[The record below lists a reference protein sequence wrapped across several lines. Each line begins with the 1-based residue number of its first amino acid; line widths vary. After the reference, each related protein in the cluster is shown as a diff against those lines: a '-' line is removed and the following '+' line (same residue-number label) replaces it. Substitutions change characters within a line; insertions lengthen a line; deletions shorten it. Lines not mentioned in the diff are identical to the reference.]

1 MKRRSSFLACARILT
16 GIVFSA
22 LAVSVEAQ
30 EASARL
36 ERYQQRLDSLEAET
50 QLVRL
55 AMEDL
60 RMEDLR
66 RQMKAVG
73 FPSEDA
79 IEHSAMFLAY
89 SEDHEQAAW
98 VMHMLVPEVISGKV
112 GRTNDFRPDPKVSTG
127 TAVEED
133 YFLKTLEADGT
144 YSYDGFGFDRG
155 HLAPSADFRWSEKA
169 LSESY
174 YYSNMSPQ
182 RAEFNRGVWA
192 ELEDAMR
199 AYLYR
204 NPNQS
209 LFIVTLPVL
218 HETLPKIDRSINGVS
233 IPEHY
238 IKVALDL
245 EKGRGIAFY
254 MPNQSI
260 ESTLSSYAISIDE
273 AERLSGFD
281 FFPRL
286 EAAVIDP
293 IEAAFSIE
301 DWLSAEALVD
311 VEPLYPPDLPKGHFN
326 TTQAKQHVGK
336 GRTVIIC
343 GKVVGT
349 RTSRSGNV
357 WINLDKAYPNQ
368 VFSVYIRKEHLV
380 NFPYDP
386 EEALKDQ
393 TLCFEGLV
401 TNTGGSP
408 TMRIERDEQVWE
420 LEAP

>member
-1 MKRRSSFLACARILT
+1 MKRRISFFASARILT
-16 GIVFSA
+16 GVMFSA
-22 LAVSVEAQ
+22 LAVSAGAQ

-36 ERYQQRLDSLEAET
+36 ERYQQRLDSLEAQT

-55 AMEDL
+55 AIEDL

-66 RQMKAVG
+66 AQMTAVG
-73 FPSEDA
+73 FPTDEV
-79 IEHSAMFLAY
+79 IEHSAMFLGY
-89 SEDHEQAAW
+89 SEEHEQAAW

-112 GRTNDFRPDPKVSTG
+112 GRSNDFRPDPKVSSG

-133 YFLKTLEADGT
+133 YFLKSLEADGT

-174 YYSNMSPQ
+174 FYSNMSPQ
-182 RAEFNRGVWA
+182 RAEFNRGGWA

-204 NPNQS
+204 NPNRS

-218 HETLPKIDRSINGVS
+218 HEGLPKIERSVNGVS

-238 IKVALDL
+238 LKVALDL
-245 EKGRGIAFY
+245 ELGRGIAFY
-254 MPNQSI
+254 MANQRVDAP
-260 ESTLSSYAISIDE
+260 LSSYAISIDE
-273 AERLSGFD
+273 AERISGYD
-281 FFPRL
+281 FFPL
-286 EAAVIDP
+286 VDAAIMDP
-293 IEAAFSIE
+293 IEADFSIA
-301 DWLSAEALVD
+301 DWLSAEALAD

-336 GRTVIIC
+336 GRKVIIC

-386 EEALKDQ
+386 EESLKDQ
-393 TLCFEGLV
+393 VLCFEGLV